1 MKVKYHSLFLLLLFF
16 GTSLTAQNLFREG
29 YVEKQNGSVLNGLIE
44 YKPTNKIPSNC
55 VFKRFDI
62 AEKIEY
68 SADKIISFGYN
79 NGKRY
84 ESFKSEGKTLFYE
97 VLIKGKISVYTN
109 GSGYFLKKENG
120 SFTELKKTNISDSG
134 ASYDNLISYLE
145 TITEGKCGPISKN
158 FSLNEDLLPLIES
171 YNKNSGSGYY
181 TFNRSFSEK
190 EFINQSGLTG
200 AYQFRYGI
208 LSGINVY
215 KLSLG
220 IAPGVT
226 YTGNLFFPVPESE
239 SGPVAGVF
247 LEKLLLRKSDKLA
260 LRVELLYE
268 KQNFYCYSES
278 KYSIYTSRH
287 DAFFDFT
294 AISVPVLLQYSFTGN
309 RLVPY
314 INTGVA
320 YQHFLSGSY
329 YHTEEKE
336 TAYSLPEISTYED
349 SNLSIDKKEYKALL
363 GAGLRYR
370 LINRLNLNLQA
381 RIAYGSG
388 LFVNSPPQGYS
399 SGASYKKFYSQNSL
413 QYSLMFGISF

>member
-260 LRVELLYE
+260 LRV
-268 KQNFYCYSES
+268 
-278 KYSIYTSRH
+278 
-287 DAFFDFT
+287 
-294 AISVPVLLQYSFTGN
+294 
-309 RLVPY
+309 
-314 INTGVA
+314 
-320 YQHFLSGSY
+320 
-329 YHTEEKE
+329 
-336 TAYSLPEISTYED
+336 
-349 SNLSIDKKEYKALL
+349 
-363 GAGLRYR
+363 
-370 LINRLNLNLQA
+370 
-381 RIAYGSG
+381 
-388 LFVNSPPQGYS
+388 
-399 SGASYKKFYSQNSL
+399 
-413 QYSLMFGISF
+413 